1 MNLPKANQAY
11 APEWAPSWIHS
22 YILSLGKFQ
31 SRQAHLQDVAANKS
45 FDIVL
50 LSANLNPLVDNFAGL
65 FERSDSIQGN
75 FMYISESVPSYLQ
88 RAWLEHELYCQDTNH
103 RMSDH
108 GCAQALISEMTYVS
122 TKHLAEYR
130 ELRLK
135 YFSEYLSYLELTNE
149 PKDKIFRTSLSLK
162 LLKSLDDQ

>member
-1 MNLPKANQAY
+1 MNLPKANQSH
-11 APEWAPSWIHS
+11 APEWAASWIHS
-22 YILSLGKFQ
+22 YIRDVGKFQ
-31 SRQAHLQDVAANKS
+31 SRQIHLHGVNESKS
-45 FDIVL
+45 FDL
-50 LSANLNPLVDNFAGL
+50 LLVSPNLNPLVENFAGL
-65 FERSDSIQGN
+65 FERSDSKKAS
-75 FMYISESVPSYLQ
+75 FLYISESVPSYLQ

-103 RMSDH
+103 RNSDH
-108 GCAQALISEMTYVS
+108 GCAQALINEMTYVS

-162 LLKSLDDQ
+162 LLKSLADQ

>member
-31 SRQAHLQDVAANKS
+31 SRQAHLHDVKPSNA

-50 LSANLNPLVDNFAGL
+50 LSANLNPLVENFAGL

-88 RAWLEHELYCQDTNH
+88 RAWLEHELYCQDINH

-108 GCAQALISEMTYVS
+108 GCAQALINEMTYVS
-122 TKHLAEYR
+122 TKHLPEYR

-149 PKDKIFRTSLSLK
+149 PKDKIFRASLSLK
-162 LLKSLDDQ
+162 LLKSLADQ